1 MIEVVDVPIRPS
13 LRDALDARLA
23 QQPLTAGASREQRR
37 SALFRALADV
47 CRDALLTRWGRT
59 QVEDAAAV
67 SAGQARRVHYLSMEF
82 LLGRALGNAMA
93 ALSCIETLR
102 EMLAKLGLE
111 LADVLEGEVDAALG
125 NGGLGRL
132 AACFLDSFAEVGL
145 PAFGYGLR
153 YRYGMFAQRIQDG
166 RQIEVPDDWLRSG
179 NPWEVARP
187 DLHYVV
193 GFGGRVNAEGAG
205 RYWTPAQ
212 RIVAR
217 AYDFIVP
224 AHQSE
229 RVATLRQWHAE
240 ASESIDFAAFCRGDY
255 PAAAQHRLDADVLN
269 WVLYPDDSTDAGRE
283 LRLKQE
289 AFLVSASL
297 QDLIARHLQEGGPI
311 AQLGQRNAIHL
322 NDTHPALAPAELMR
336 LLLDEHGL
344 EWGEAWRITRQAL
357 SYTNHTLLP
366 EALETWPVSLFE
378 RWLPRHLEVI
388 YQINE
393 RLLADVRRRFPGDEA
408 LVQRISLI
416 DEGQGRRIRMAG
428 LAIVASHKINGVA
441 ALHSQLMVRTI
452 FADYARLYPERFFN
466 VTNGVTPRRWLQQAN
481 PSLSGLLDEA
491 IGSGWRRNLEELA
504 KLRPLAGDA
513 QLQARFLAVKQ
524 TNKQRLATLIR
535 RDLGPF
541 VQADSLYDVQ
551 IKRIHEYKRQL
562 LNLLHVVS
570 RYQAILEQPAGINGK
585 PWVPRTVIIAGKAAS
600 AYRVAKQIIQLAH
613 DIARVVNSDPRV
625 AGRLKLVFLPNYGVS
640 MAEVIIPAA
649 DLSEQISTAGTE
661 ASGTGNMKFAMN
673 GALTI
678 GTWDGANIEM
688 AEAIGVSDVFEFG
701 LRVEQL
707 AGLRATGY
715 DPSLYVEQDLRLR
728 RVLDVIAG
736 GGFSPGEPARH
747 RDLVDS
753 LLHRDRYFLLAD
765 FDDYL
770 QAQARVDAL
779 YADPQQWAACA
790 LRNIAG
796 MGRFSADRSVRDYI
810 EQVWSPAALNRSGL
824 LRALPHHA

>member
-1 MIEVVDVPIRPS
+1 MTEVVETPITPS
-13 LRDALDARLA
+13 LSDALRTRLA
-23 QQPLTAGASREQRR
+23 QQPLAAGASREQHRL
-37 SALFRALADV
+37 ALFRALADV
-47 CRDALLTRWGRT
+47 CRDALLARWGRT
-59 QVEDAAAV
+59 QIEDAAAV
-67 SAGQARRVHYLSMEF
+67 AAGQARRVHYLSMEF

-93 ALSCIETLR
+93 ALSCVETLR
-102 EMLAKLGLE
+102 ELLAGLGLE

-179 NPWEVARP
+179 NPWEVPRP
-187 DLHYVV
+187 DLQYVV
-193 GFGGRVNAEGAG
+193 GFGGRVHAEGDG

-212 RIVAR
+212 RILAR

-224 AHQSE
+224 AHHSE

-240 ASESIDFAAFCRGDY
+240 ASESIDFGAFCRGDY
-255 PAAAQHRLDADVLN
+255 QAAAQHRLDADVLN
-269 WVLYPDDSTDAGRE
+269 WVLYPDDSTEAGRE

-297 QDLIARHLQEGGPI
+297 QDLIARHLQEGGAI

-344 EWGEAWRITRQAL
+344 DWDEAWRITRQAL

-393 RLLADVRRRFPGDEA
+393 QLLAEVRRRFPGDEA

-416 DEGQGRRIRMAG
+416 DEGHGRRIRMAG
-428 LAIVASHKINGVA
+428 LAIVASHRINGVA
-441 ALHSQLMVRTI
+441 ALHSRLMVQTI

-481 PSLSGLLDEA
+481 PSLSALLDEA
-491 IGSGWRRNLEELA
+491 IGDGWRRDLEQLA
-504 KLRPLAGDA
+504 RLRPLAGDA

-524 TNKQRLATLIR
+524 ANKQRLSRLIR

-570 RYQAILEQPAGINGK
+570 RYQAILEQPAGIDGQ

-600 AYRVAKQIIQLAH
+600 AYRIAKQIIQLAH

-640 MAEVIIPAA
+640 LAETIIPAT

-661 ASGTGNMKFAMN
+661 ASGTGNMKFTMN

-688 AEAIGVSDVFEFG
+688 AEAIGVGDVFEFG

-715 DPSLYVEQDLRLR
+715 DPSLNVEQDLRLR
-728 RVLDVIAG
+728 RVLDAIAG
-736 GGFSPGEPARH
+736 GSFSPGEPARH

-753 LLHRDRYFLLAD
+753 LRQRDRYFLLAD

-779 YADPQQWAACA
+779 YADPQAWAACA

-824 LRALPHHA
+824 LRAMPHHA